1 MAHDWRRDI
10 WHGSVS
16 DGPGPIHSG
25 AAELTDA
32 GGRAMSDLPT
42 APGENHAPTEETWQ
56 PSARPWLAA
65 LGVILAVFMELLDTS
80 IMNVA
85 IPHIAGSLSA
95 STNEATWVLTS
106 YLISNAIVLPASAW
120 FSSMFGRRRFLLAC
134 VGSFT
139 VASALCGLAPSLGLL
154 VAARVLQGVG
164 GGALQP
170 ISQAVLLESFPPAR
184 HGLAMAVWGLG
195 VVTAPIIGPTL
206 GGWLTDTYSWR
217 WCFYINLPI
226 GILAMTTIQA
236 ALEDPHYLRRD
247 TRLRIDYV
255 GFGLMALALGSL
267 QIVLDKGQD
276 ADWFAAT
283 WVCVLSGLSAIA
295 FLAFVICELRAPQ
308 PVVDLRVL
316 RNRSFAIGTLMMT
329 AVGAVLYSTTA
340 MLPLYLQ
347 TLVNYPAFQ
356 SGLAL
361 SPRGFGSVIAM
372 LAAGYLVAR
381 IDTRILIAFGF
392 VLLSQSCFAFGNL
405 TLDISIGHVIGPM
418 ILNGLA
424 AGVTFVPLAATT
436 MATLPK
442 EGIGN
447 ATGIFNLMRNI
458 GGSVGIALVTTFI
471 ARGAQRHQ
479 ALLLGRLTPYDPVYQ
494 QWLGGGE
501 AALAARGAAR
511 PAEQALG
518 LAYNTLLQQASFAA
532 FIDSFRLLGFLCL
545 ACVPAVFIM
554 RRLRSSPSSVV
565 H

>member
-1 MAHDWRRDI
+1 MR
-10 WHGSVS
+10 
-16 DGPGPIHSG
+16 
-25 AAELTDA
+25 ELPAT
-32 GGRAMSDLPT
+32 PV
-42 APGENHAPTEETWQ
+42 ENHTPPPHAGH

-65 LGVILAVFMELLDTS
+65 FGVILAVFMELLDTS

-85 IPHIAGSLSA
+85 LPHIAGSLSA

-120 FSSMFGRRRFLLAC
+120 FSSLFGRRRFLLAC
-134 VGSFT
+134 IASFT
-139 VASALCGLAPSLGLL
+139 AASALCGIAPSMSVL
-154 VAARVLQGVG
+154 VVARVLQGIG

-170 ISQAVLLESFPPAR
+170 ISQAVLLESFPPAQ

-226 GILAMTTIQA
+226 GLLTMATIQA
-236 ALEDPHYLRRD
+236 ALEDPPYVRRD
-247 TRLRIDYV
+247 ARLRIDYL
-255 GFGLMALALGSL
+255 GFGLMAVALGSL
-267 QIVLDKGQD
+267 QIVLDKGQE

-283 WVCVLSGLSAIA
+283 WICVLAAVSAVA
-295 FLAFVICELRAPQ
+295 FLAFMICELRASQ

-316 RNRSFAIGTLMMT
+316 RNRSFAVGTLMMT
-329 AVGAVLYSTTA
+329 AVGAVMYSTTA
-340 MLPLYLQ
+340 LLPLYLQ
-347 TLVNYPAFQ
+347 TLVNYPALQ

-361 SPRGFGSVIAM
+361 SPRGFGSVTAM
-372 LAAGYLVAR
+372 LAVGYLVAR
-381 IDTRILIAFGF
+381 IDTRLLMAIGF
-392 VLLSQSCFAFGNL
+392 FLLSLSSFAFGNL
-405 TLDISIGHVIGPM
+405 TLDISIGHVIMPV

-424 AGVTFVPLAATT
+424 AGITFVPLAATT

-458 GGSVGIALVTTFI
+458 GGSVGIALITTFI

-494 QWLGGGE
+494 QWLDSG
-501 AALAARGAAR
+501 ATALAARGAVR

-518 LAYNTLLQQASFAA
+518 LVYGTLLQQSSFAA
-532 FIDSFRLLGFLCL
+532 FIDSFRLLAFLCL
-545 ACVPAVFIM
+545 ACIPAVFIM
-554 RRLRSSPSSVV
+554 RRLRSGVST
-565 H
+565 